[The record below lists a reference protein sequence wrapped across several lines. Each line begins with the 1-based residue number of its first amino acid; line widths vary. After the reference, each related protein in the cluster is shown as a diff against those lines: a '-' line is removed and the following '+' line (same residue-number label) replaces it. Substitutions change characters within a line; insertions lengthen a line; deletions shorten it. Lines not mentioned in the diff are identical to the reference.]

1 MGMTKD
7 QSAVMDA
14 IVQSQKLQGW
24 AHHLQIE
31 KMQKFADYLLGII
44 PIIRFL

>member
-24 AHHLQIE
+24 AHHLPIE

-44 PIIRFL
+44 PTVIFL